1 MYQGDVSMKG
11 MRWVVLA
18 VAASTSVGISANGNL
33 GTVANLQL
41 HLPTNM
47 GYVQLAGSP
56 TFDGGG
62 CSQQWAAAS
71 LDDPKFMTYIWPA
84 LLSAKN
90 QGKSVTISVNGCLGG
105 FPKIDWIQLHPT

>member
-1 MYQGDVSMKG
+1 MKG
-11 MRWVVLA
+11 IRWVVLA
-18 VAASTSVGISANGNL
+18 AAASTSVGIRANGNVA
-33 GTVANLQL
+33 TVAYLQL

-47 GYVQLAGSP
+47 AYVQLAGSP

-62 CSQQWAAAS
+62 CSQLWAVGS

-90 QGKSVTISVNGCLGG
+90 QSKSVHVSVTGCLAGY
-105 FPKIDWIQLHPT
+105 PKIDWVMLNPT